1 MCRSAGTA
9 GHRVRGWLHLPAG
22 HDGPLPAIVQYI
34 GYGGGRGL
42 PHESVLWAAA
52 GYAHLVMDTRGQGS
66 TWSIGDTPDAE
77 ADGAPAHPGF
87 MTRGILD
94 PATYYYRRV
103 FADAVRAVEA
113 ARSHPAV
120 DPARVAVTG
129 GSQGGGISIAVA
141 GLVPDVAAVMTD
153 VPFLADFRRA
163 ITITDEDP
171 YTEIARYL
179 KAHRDHTDRV
189 LETLSYFDVAILGR
203 RAKAPGALLGR
214 VDGRDLPAL
223 DRLRRIQRVR
233 RSQGDHRV
241 PLQRPRGRRG
251 VPRHRQDALDRR
263 SVRRAAWTARLTG
276 LRIALFITC
285 YNDLLYPEVGQA
297 IVRLLRRLGH
307 EVEFP
312 AEQTCCGQ
320 MHFNSGYQDACIPLV
335 QRFVDA
341 FAGYDAVVTPSG
353 SCASM
358 VRRYHPLVAG
368 LAADGGVDAG
378 LPERVATV
386 SPTVYELSEFLV
398 DVLGVTDVGARFP
411 HTVAFHPTCHS
422 TRLLGVGDRPTRLL
436 AAVDGLTLVDLPRS
450 EACCGFGGTF
460 AVKNADTSVAMGLD
474 KVDDVLGSGA
484 DVLTAGDTSC
494 LMHIGGLLSRR
505 GSPVRVMHLAEILA
519 STGADA

>member
-1 MCRSAGTA
+1 M
-9 GHRVRGWLHLPAG
+9 
-22 HDGPLPAIVQYI
+22 
-34 GYGGGRGL
+34 
-42 PHESVLWAAA
+42 
-52 GYAHLVMDTRGQGS
+52 
-66 TWSIGDTPDAE
+66 
-77 ADGAPAHPGF
+77 
-87 MTRGILD
+87 
-94 PATYYYRRV
+94 
-103 FADAVRAVEA
+103 
-113 ARSHPAV
+113 
-120 DPARVAVTG
+120 
-129 GSQGGGISIAVA
+129 
-141 GLVPDVAAVMTD
+141 
-153 VPFLADFRRA
+153 
-163 ITITDEDP
+163 
-171 YTEIARYL
+171 
-179 KAHRDHTDRV
+179 
-189 LETLSYFDVAILGR
+189 
-203 RAKAPGALLGR
+203 
-214 VDGRDLPAL
+214 
-223 DRLRRIQRVR
+223 
-233 RSQGDHRV
+233 
-241 PLQRPRGRRG
+241 
-251 VPRHRQDALDRR
+251 
-263 SVRRAAWTARLTG
+263 
-276 LRIALFITC
+276 RIALFIAC
-285 YNDLLYPEVGQA
+285 YNDALFPEVGRA
-297 IVRLLRRLGH
+297 VVRVLRRLGH

-358 VRRYHPLVAG
+358 VRRYHPLVAR

-398 DVLGVTDVGARFP
+398 DVLGVTDVGAQFP

-474 KVDDVLGSGA
+474 KVDDVLASGA
-484 DVLTAGDTSC
+484 EVLTAGDTSC

>member
-1 MCRSAGTA
+1 M
-9 GHRVRGWLHLPAG
+9 
-22 HDGPLPAIVQYI
+22 
-34 GYGGGRGL
+34 
-42 PHESVLWAAA
+42 
-52 GYAHLVMDTRGQGS
+52 
-66 TWSIGDTPDAE
+66 
-77 ADGAPAHPGF
+77 
-87 MTRGILD
+87 
-94 PATYYYRRV
+94 
-103 FADAVRAVEA
+103 
-113 ARSHPAV
+113 
-120 DPARVAVTG
+120 
-129 GSQGGGISIAVA
+129 
-141 GLVPDVAAVMTD
+141 
-153 VPFLADFRRA
+153 
-163 ITITDEDP
+163 
-171 YTEIARYL
+171 
-179 KAHRDHTDRV
+179 
-189 LETLSYFDVAILGR
+189 
-203 RAKAPGALLGR
+203 
-214 VDGRDLPAL
+214 
-223 DRLRRIQRVR
+223 
-233 RSQGDHRV
+233 
-241 PLQRPRGRRG
+241 
-251 VPRHRQDALDRR
+251 
-263 SVRRAAWTARLTG
+263 
-276 LRIALFITC
+276 RIALFITC

-341 FAGYDAVVTPSG
+341 FTGYDAVVTPSG

-368 LAADGGVDAG
+368 MAADGGSEAG
-378 LPERVATV
+378 LPERVAVV

-398 DVLGVTDVGARFP
+398 DVLGMTDVGARFP

-484 DVLTAGDTSC
+484 EVLTAGDTSC

-519 STGADA
+519 STGADT